1 MFTLESGCLATGT
14 DQTMLMI
21 PVTVKAKAKTH
32 KSDACFILAP
42 QVAFIGEDIE
52 RIPEDLIQ
60 RHGQT
65 AKRLDLSFNRLRYWL
80 SILSM

>member
-1 MFTLESGCLATGT
+1 
-14 DQTMLMI
+14 MI
-21 PVTVKAKAKTH
+21 LKPKAKAH
-32 KSDACFILAP
+32 KSDMLVSSCP

-80 SILSM
+80 SILLSI

>member
-1 MFTLESGCLATGT
+1 MMFTLESGCLATGS
-14 DQTMLMI
+14 DQTLLMI
-21 PVTVKAKAKTH
+21 LKPKAKTH
-32 KSDACFILAP
+32 KSDMLVSS

-80 SILSM
+80 SILLSI